1 MSDRFSSIDHQ
12 MMAKAISLAKL
23 GQYTTSPNPNVGCV
37 IVKGQQII
45 GQGYHR
51 KAGEPHA
58 EVHALREA
66 GAQAE
71 GATAY
76 VTLEPCSHYGRTPP
90 CAKGLIEA
98 KVAKVICAMQDPNPQ
113 VSGRGIAMLKE
124 AGIEVEVG
132 LLETQANQLNRG
144 FIKRMKTG
152 MPFVSLKMAAS
163 LDGKTALANGKSQ
176 WITSAKARKDVQI
189 YRAKS
194 SAILST
200 AQTVIDDNAS
210 LNVRYDELPEG
221 VHLTLDESSLRQPL
235 RVILD
240 ANDRLSNDLRLFQ
253 SAGDRLILGSTLAM
267 QHDLLNA
274 AHQFDLPKLLRF
286 LATEHSIN
294 DVWVEAG
301 ATLAGQCIQHQVV
314 DELILYLA
322 PKLMGQDSRSLLG
335 LTGISDMADTIDLNI
350 EDIRL
355 IGQDI
360 RLCCSLR

>member
-1 MSDRFSSIDHQ
+1 
-12 MMAKAISLAKL
+12 
-23 GQYTTSPNPNVGCV
+23 
-37 IVKGQQII
+37 
-45 GQGYHR
+45 
-51 KAGEPHA
+51 
-58 EVHALREA
+58 
-66 GAQAE
+66 
-71 GATAY
+71 
-76 VTLEPCSHYGRTPP
+76 
-90 CAKGLIEA
+90 
-98 KVAKVICAMQDPNPQ
+98 
-113 VSGRGIAMLKE
+113 MLTD

-132 LLETQANQLNRG
+132 LLEPQANQLNRG
-144 FIKRMKTG
+144 FIKRMKSD

-176 WITSAKARKDVQI
+176 WITSAKARTDVQV

-210 LNVRYDELPEG
+210 LNVRYDELPDG
-221 VHLTLDESSLRQPL
+221 VRSTLDESSLRQPL

-267 QHDLLNA
+267 QHNLLNA

-301 ATLAGQCIQHQVV
+301 ATLAGHCIQHHVV

-322 PKLMGQDSRSLLG
+322 PKFMGQDSRSLLG
-335 LTGISDMADTIDLNI
+335 LTGISDMANTIDLNI

-360 RLCCSLR
+360 RLSCSLR